1 MGAKDPRPTCQG
13 TRPGNCDDGTSAQTP
28 MPSAGPTKGDVPK
41 PPQSK
46 GGVPSAPPRDPNVIL
61 VMNRVYKDIL
71 DIPPGLNEDSRTSLV
86 ALIVR
91 DQVTQRIAESRPAK
105 EILNLDINLS
115 SLLVTIALR
124 EEPSIPDRDDIVY
137 AYVDHYYQ
145 AATEVN
151 LRGSDFSETMEKK
164 AVGYDALK
172 IGAMVF
178 SGASDPNQVKSV
190 LQVTNTDGSY
200 AGKVS
205 SPMGNS
211 VAWARR
217 GIQAGREGYEDDLQN
232 NKAAFAKR
240 QEEIFDAL
248 GILGRMKDF
257 LINTASK
264 AVSLKKPG
272 NQQSV
277 NQ

>member
-1 MGAKDPRPTCQG
+1 
-13 TRPGNCDDGTSAQTP
+13 
-28 MPSAGPTKGDVPK
+28 MPSGGPTKGDVPK
-41 PPQSK
+41 PPPSK
-46 GGVPSAPPRDPNVIL
+46 GGFRSAPPRDPNLIL
-61 VMNRVYKDIL
+61 VMKRVYKDIL
-71 DIPPGLNEDSRTSLV
+71 DIPLGLNEESRTSLV
-86 ALIVR
+86 VLIMR

-115 SLLVTIALR
+115 SLHVTITLR
-124 EEPSIPDRDDIVY
+124 EDPSIPDRDDIVY

-145 AATEVN
+145 AAFEVN
-151 LRGSDFSETMEKK
+151 LRGSEFSENMEKK

-190 LQVTNTDGSY
+190 LQATNTDGSY

-217 GIQAGREGYEDDLQN
+217 GIQAGREGYEEDLLN

-264 AVSLKKPG
+264 TVSLKKPG
-272 NQQSV
+272 NQQSA